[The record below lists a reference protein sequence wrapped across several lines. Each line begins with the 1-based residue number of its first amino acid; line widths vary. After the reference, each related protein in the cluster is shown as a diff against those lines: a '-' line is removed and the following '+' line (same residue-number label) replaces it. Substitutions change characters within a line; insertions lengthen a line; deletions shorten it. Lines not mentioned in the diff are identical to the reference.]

1 VFYEIRLAGRA
12 DGRRKGM
19 SKAVLISIRPEW
31 CEKIIKGQKTIEVR
45 KTRPKMDTPF
55 KCYIYCT
62 KPEEKLITIMKDGD
76 ENYGET
82 YHGKPVFIK
91 TEKAPTTGLLDKR
104 QKVIGEFVCDDIFE
118 RIVRV
123 GAICEPP
130 KYCICDWNMDCTPLD
145 TLLADACLTKDE
157 LEKYL
162 DGGVGYGWHI
172 SNLKI
177 YDTPKELIEF
187 HTWKKCKSCNK
198 SGYESTACIYDENCI
213 IPAAITKAPQSWCY
227 VEEETWND

>member
-1 VFYEIRLAGRA
+1 MRCARRARRWIRRL
-12 DGRRKGM
+12 
-19 SKAVLISIRPEW
+19 S
-31 CEKIIKGQKTIEVR
+31 
-45 KTRPKMDTPF
+45 
-55 KCYIYCT
+55 YIYCT
-62 KPEEKLITIMKDGD
+62 KPEEKLLTIMKDGD

-91 TEKAPTTGLLDKR
+91 TEKAPTTGLWDKR
-104 QKVIGEFVCDDIFE
+104 QKVIGEFLCDDIFE

-123 GAICEPP
+123 GGSCEPQ

-177 YDTPKELIEF
+177 YDTPRELREF
-187 HTWKKCKSCNK
+187 YAVPNEVEVALKAKPK
-198 SGYESTACIYDENCI
+198 
-213 IPAAITKAPQSWCY
+213 PITRPPQSWRY
-227 VEEETWND
+227 VEEELWDG